1 MIRLHYMT
9 PCYLCLLL
17 LAPGLVAASSET
29 PPQPAWKVLEF
40 EEKAFWATAKSRVE
54 VTPPDEKNEHLQFS
68 ASSSVVGN
76 SEQVVLNVDPSN
88 GQAHTRSR
96 LSRGKDQR
104 LKTFDYQADHIVRER
119 RNPVAD
125 PDTPP
130 EQWPVASRR
139 EIAYPPGA
147 GDHVVTDAY
156 VLLLLADRLQAGQE
170 DSAKVIIHTDL
181 NFYEVNMTRGNG
193 IPVDVDYQV
202 TGGEK
207 VSGKRDTRAVAL
219 QISPLGELAEKPD
232 FSLLGLH
239 GEIILFFD
247 RDSGLPLQ
255 VRGTAPRIGPMEIN
269 LKAVTLAEPPA

>member
-1 MIRLHYMT
+1 MMRLHYLIS
-9 PCYLCLLL
+9 CYLCLLL
-17 LAPGLVAASSET
+17 LAPGLVAASSAT

-54 VTPPDEKNEHLQFS
+54 VTLPGDKNQHLQFS

-76 SEQVVLNVDPSN
+76 SEQVVLNVDPAN

-125 PDTPP
+125 PNTPP
-130 EQWPVASRR
+130 EQWPVASRK

-147 GDHVVTDAY
+147 SDNVVTDAY
-156 VLLLLADRLQAGQE
+156 VLLLLADRLQAGPE
-170 DSAKVIIHTDL
+170 ESAKVIVHTDL

-193 IPVDVDYQV
+193 IPVEVDYQV

-269 LKAVTLAEPPA
+269 LKAVTLREPPA

>member
-1 MIRLHYMT
+1 MNRPHYIIS
-9 PCYLCLLL
+9 CYLCLLL
-17 LAPGLVAASSET
+17 AGPGLAAASAET
-29 PPQPAWKVLEF
+29 PPQPAWEVLEF
-40 EEKAFWATAKSRVE
+40 EEQAFWATAKSRVE
-54 VTPPDEKNEHLQFS
+54 VTLPEGSEQHLQLS

-76 SEQVVLNVDPSN
+76 SEQVLLNVDPTS
-88 GQAHTRSR
+88 GQAYNRSR

-104 LKTFDYQADHIVRER
+104 FKTFDYQADHIVRER

-125 PDTPP
+125 PNTPP
-130 EQWPVASRR
+130 EQWPVASRK
-139 EIAYPPGA
+139 EIAYPPLA
-147 GDHVVTDAY
+147 RDNVVTDAY
-156 VLLLLADRLQAGQE
+156 VLLLLADRLQAGPE
-170 DSAKVIIHTDL
+170 ESATVIIHTDF

-193 IPVDVDYQV
+193 IPLQVDYQV

-207 VSGKRDTRAVAL
+207 VSGRRDTRAVAL

-269 LKAVTLAEPPA
+269 LKAVTLREPPA